1 MQNSFE
7 KQVREKMDELQF
19 VPTEPVWKNIE
30 KQIRTKKDR
39 RRIVLWLP
47 FLFLLLGSGIWWL
60 TTRDQYKNFTAAANK
75 KETVKEK
82 DSRPV
87 SGEPQ
92 IIKSNAPAIEI
103 PNGKNQSPVENEYQQ
118 TIKTA
123 SFKALSSPKIKKQKD
138 VLNSLFLP
146 VEPTNRTSDAEK
158 NMTIKE
164 DGGGLNQESEA
175 RNTKANKPLQTSPT
189 SQTDS
194 VLHRMDTKK
203 DSIAHY
209 KIAVVKADSTDAATA
224 GISKKQKLAASK
236 WQLGVLAR
244 AGISGLAKNF
254 GAFSEEKLL
263 QDAYSAPGNGAPPPV
278 YGPSPVENN
287 LSFSAGVVAKKELTK
302 RLSIS
307 TGLQYNYYS
316 TNIAVGQMRM
326 DTTVFSSGFSQS
338 VNRFYLNSA
347 NNLNGYKNRYYFIS
361 VPVAIDWKLLRKA
374 PLHLHA
380 GLSVQQ
386 LISTNALLFN
396 QGSQIYYTD
405 KKAFNKTQLFSSF
418 ALSYAVFN
426 GAKTSLLA
434 GPQLQYGISDL
445 EKNTSGKH
453 LFSLGVSAQ
462 FLFHKN

>member
-7 KQVREKMDELQF
+7 KQVQEKMDELQF

-39 RRIVLWLP
+39 RRILLWLP
-47 FLFLLLGSGIWWL
+47 LLFLLLGGGIWWL
-60 TTRDQYKNFTAAANK
+60 ATQNQNKSSIAIIDK
-75 KETVKEK
+75 KEAIEEK
-82 DSRPV
+82 DAHPV
-87 SGEPQ
+87 LGNPQ
-92 IIKSNAPAIEI
+92 TGKSNAPAIEVQE
-103 PNGKNQSPVENEYQQ
+103 KQSPVENKYQQ
-118 TIKTA
+118 SGGTA
-123 SFKALSSPKIKKQKD
+123 SSKAPSSPKTRKQKD
-138 VLNSLFLP
+138 ALNSLSLP
-146 VEPTNRTSDAEK
+146 AKPIAKASDAEK
-158 NMTIKE
+158 NITIKE
-164 DGGGLNQESEA
+164 DAQGFNKEGEA
-175 RNTKANKPLQTSPT
+175 VNTKTINKSSQT

-194 VLHRMDTKK
+194 FLYKINTKK
-203 DSIAHY
+203 DSTAQY
-209 KIAVVKADSTDAATA
+209 KVAEVKADSTNAGAA
-224 GISKKQKLAASK
+224 GISKKQKLPAFK
-236 WQLGVLAR
+236 WQLGVLVN
-244 AGISGLAKNF
+244 AGVSGLAKSF
-254 GAFSEEKLL
+254 GAFSEEKSL

-278 YGPSPVENN
+278 FGPSPVENN
-287 LSFSAGVVAKKELTK
+287 LSFSAGVIAKKDLTK
-302 RLSIS
+302 RLSFS

-316 TNIAVGQMRM
+316 TNIAVGQMRRQ

-347 NNLNGYKNRYYFIS
+347 NNFNDYKNRYHFIS
-361 VPVAIDWKLLRKA
+361 VPVAIDWKILKKA

-396 QGSQIYYTD
+396 QSSQIYYAD

-426 GAKTSLLA
+426 GPKTSLLV

-453 LFSLGVSAQ
+453 LFSLGASVQ